1 MLKFIQNNREI
12 TALLA
17 VVLLFA
23 LPGFLDRQYLSVQTL
38 TMVYSS
44 AQILILLAMGA
55 TLVMLTRNIDVS
67 VGSITGMCAVLLGML
82 LNAGYSL
89 PVACVATL
97 LLGLL
102 AGFFNGVLVAWLKIP
117 AIVATLGTLGLYRGI
132 MLLWTGGK
140 WIEGLPAELKQLSAP
155 LLFGVSAIGWL
166 TIILVA
172 FMAWLLAK
180 TAFGRSF
187 YATGDNLQGARQLG
201 VRTEAI
207 RIVAFSLNG
216 CMAALAGIV
225 FASQIGFIPNQTG
238 TGLEMKA
245 IAACVLGGIS
255 LLGGSGAIIGAVLG
269 AWFLT
274 QIDSVLVLLRIP
286 AWWNDFIA
294 GLVLLAVLVF
304 DGRLRCAL
312 ERNLRRQKY
321 ARFMTPPPSV
331 KPASSGK
338 KTGGRIMRIRYGWE
352 LALAALLVI
361 EIVAFGAINPRMLDL
376 NMLLFSTSD
385 FICIGIVALPLTM
398 VIVSGGIDISFGSTI
413 GLCAIALGVLFQ
425 SGVPMPLAILL
436 TLLLGALCGL
446 INAGLIIY
454 TKVNPL
460 VITLGTL
467 YLFAGS
473 ALLLSGMAGATGYE
487 GIGGFPM
494 AFTDFAN
501 LDVLGLPVPLI
512 IFLICLLVFWLWLHK
527 THAGRNVFLIG
538 QSPRVALYSAIPVN
552 RTLCALYAMTG
563 LASAVAAVL
572 LVSYFGS
579 ARSDLGASFLMPAIT
594 AVVLGGANIYGGSG
608 SIIGTAIAVLLVG
621 YLQQGLQMA
630 GVPNQVSSALSGAL
644 LIVVVV
650 GRSVSLHRQQIKEW
664 LARRANNPLP

>member
-1 MLKFIQNNREI
+1 
-12 TALLA
+12 
-17 VVLLFA
+17 
-23 LPGFLDRQYLSVQTL
+23 
-38 TMVYSS
+38 
-44 AQILILLAMGA
+44 
-55 TLVMLTRNIDVS
+55 
-67 VGSITGMCAVLLGML
+67 
-82 LNAGYSL
+82 
-89 PVACVATL
+89 
-97 LLGLL
+97 
-102 AGFFNGVLVAWLKIP
+102 
-117 AIVATLGTLGLYRGI
+117 
-132 MLLWTGGK
+132 
-140 WIEGLPAELKQLSAP
+140 
-155 LLFGVSAIGWL
+155 
-166 TIILVA
+166 
-172 FMAWLLAK
+172 
-180 TAFGRSF
+180 
-187 YATGDNLQGARQLG
+187 
-201 VRTEAI
+201 
-207 RIVAFSLNG
+207 
-216 CMAALAGIV
+216 
-225 FASQIGFIPNQTG
+225 
-238 TGLEMKA
+238 
-245 IAACVLGGIS
+245 
-255 LLGGSGAIIGAVLG
+255 
-269 AWFLT
+269 
-274 QIDSVLVLLRIP
+274 
-286 AWWNDFIA
+286 
-294 GLVLLAVLVF
+294 
-304 DGRLRCAL
+304 
-312 ERNLRRQKY
+312 
-321 ARFMTPPPSV
+321 
-331 KPASSGK
+331 
-338 KTGGRIMRIRYGWE
+338 MRIRYGWE
-352 LALAALLVI
+352 LALAALLVM

-512 IFLICLLVFWLWLHK
+512 IFLICLL
-527 THAGRNVFLIG
+527 A
-538 QSPRVALYSAIPVN
+538 RVALYSAIPVN

>member
-1 MLKFIQNNREI
+1 MLKLIQNNREI

-17 VVLLFA
+17 VVLLFV

-155 LLFGVSAIGWL
+155 LLLGVSAIGWL

-216 CMAALAGIV
+216 CMAALTGIV

-338 KTGGRIMRIRYGWE
+338 KRE
-352 LALAALLVI
+352 AA
-361 EIVAFGAINPRMLDL
+361 
-376 NMLLFSTSD
+376 
-385 FICIGIVALPLTM
+385 
-398 VIVSGGIDISFGSTI
+398 
-413 GLCAIALGVLFQ
+413 
-425 SGVPMPLAILL
+425 
-436 TLLLGALCGL
+436 
-446 INAGLIIY
+446 
-454 TKVNPL
+454 
-460 VITLGTL
+460 
-467 YLFAGS
+467 
-473 ALLLSGMAGATGYE
+473 
-487 GIGGFPM
+487 
-494 AFTDFAN
+494 
-501 LDVLGLPVPLI
+501 
-512 IFLICLLVFWLWLHK
+512 
-527 THAGRNVFLIG
+527 
-538 QSPRVALYSAIPVN
+538 
-552 RTLCALYAMTG
+552 
-563 LASAVAAVL
+563 
-572 LVSYFGS
+572 
-579 ARSDLGASFLMPAIT
+579 
-594 AVVLGGANIYGGSG
+594 
-608 SIIGTAIAVLLVG
+608 
-621 YLQQGLQMA
+621 
-630 GVPNQVSSALSGAL
+630 
-644 LIVVVV
+644 
-650 GRSVSLHRQQIKEW
+650 
-664 LARRANNPLP
+664 

>member
-17 VVLLFA
+17 VVLLFV

-117 AIVATLGTLGLYRGI
+117 AIVATLGSLGLYRGI

-155 LLFGVSAIGWL
+155 LLLGVSAIGWL
-166 TIILVA
+166 TIIL
-172 FMAWLLAK
+172 
-180 TAFGRSF
+180 
-187 YATGDNLQGARQLG
+187 
-201 VRTEAI
+201 
-207 RIVAFSLNG
+207 VAFSLNG

-294 GLVLLAVLVF
+294 GLVLLAVLV
-304 DGRLRCAL
+304 
-312 ERNLRRQKY
+312 
-321 ARFMTPPPSV
+321 
-331 KPASSGK
+331 
-338 KTGGRIMRIRYGWE
+338 
-352 LALAALLVI
+352 
-361 EIVAFGAINPRMLDL
+361 
-376 NMLLFSTSD
+376 
-385 FICIGIVALPLTM
+385 
-398 VIVSGGIDISFGSTI
+398 
-413 GLCAIALGVLFQ
+413 
-425 SGVPMPLAILL
+425 
-436 TLLLGALCGL
+436 
-446 INAGLIIY
+446 
-454 TKVNPL
+454 
-460 VITLGTL
+460 
-467 YLFAGS
+467 
-473 ALLLSGMAGATGYE
+473 
-487 GIGGFPM
+487 
-494 AFTDFAN
+494 
-501 LDVLGLPVPLI
+501 
-512 IFLICLLVFWLWLHK
+512 
-527 THAGRNVFLIG
+527 
-538 QSPRVALYSAIPVN
+538 
-552 RTLCALYAMTG
+552 
-563 LASAVAAVL
+563 
-572 LVSYFGS
+572 
-579 ARSDLGASFLMPAIT
+579 
-594 AVVLGGANIYGGSG
+594 
-608 SIIGTAIAVLLVG
+608 
-621 YLQQGLQMA
+621 
-630 GVPNQVSSALSGAL
+630 
-644 LIVVVV
+644 
-650 GRSVSLHRQQIKEW
+650 
-664 LARRANNPLP
+664 

>member
-17 VVLLFA
+17 VVLLFV
-23 LPGFLDRQYLSVQTL
+23 LPGLLDRQYLSVQTL

-117 AIVATLGTLGLYRGI
+117 AIVATLGSLGLYRGI

-155 LLFGVSAIGWL
+155 LLLGVSAIGWL

-187 YATGDNLQGARQLG
+187 NATGDNLQGARQLG

-338 KTGGRIMRIRYGWE
+338 KRE
-352 LALAALLVI
+352 AA
-361 EIVAFGAINPRMLDL
+361 
-376 NMLLFSTSD
+376 
-385 FICIGIVALPLTM
+385 
-398 VIVSGGIDISFGSTI
+398 
-413 GLCAIALGVLFQ
+413 
-425 SGVPMPLAILL
+425 
-436 TLLLGALCGL
+436 
-446 INAGLIIY
+446 
-454 TKVNPL
+454 
-460 VITLGTL
+460 
-467 YLFAGS
+467 
-473 ALLLSGMAGATGYE
+473 
-487 GIGGFPM
+487 
-494 AFTDFAN
+494 
-501 LDVLGLPVPLI
+501 
-512 IFLICLLVFWLWLHK
+512 
-527 THAGRNVFLIG
+527 
-538 QSPRVALYSAIPVN
+538 
-552 RTLCALYAMTG
+552 
-563 LASAVAAVL
+563 
-572 LVSYFGS
+572 
-579 ARSDLGASFLMPAIT
+579 
-594 AVVLGGANIYGGSG
+594 
-608 SIIGTAIAVLLVG
+608 
-621 YLQQGLQMA
+621 
-630 GVPNQVSSALSGAL
+630 
-644 LIVVVV
+644 
-650 GRSVSLHRQQIKEW
+650 
-664 LARRANNPLP
+664 

>member
-1 MLKFIQNNREI
+1 MQTSDTRALPLLCARSVYKQYSGVNVLKGIDFTLHQGEVH
-12 TALLA
+12 ALLGGNGA
-17 VVLLFA
+17 GKSTLMKIIAGITPADSGTLEIGGNNYVRLTPVHAHQLGIYLVPQEPLLFPSLSIKENILFGLAKKQLSMQKMKNLLAA
-23 LPGFLDRQYLSVQTL
+23 LGCQFDLHSLAGSLDVADRQ
-38 TMVYSS
+38 MVEILRGLMRDSR
-44 AQILILLAMGA
+44 ILILDEPTASLTPAETERLFSRLQELLATGVGIVFISHKLPEIRQIADRISVMRDGTIA
-55 TLVMLTRNIDVS
+55 LSGKTSELSTDDIIQAITPAVREKSLSASQKLWLELPGNRPQHAAGTPVLTLENLTGEGFRNVS
-67 VGSITGMCAVLLGML
+67 LT
-82 LNAGYSL
+82 LNAGEILGLAGLVGAGRTELAETLYGLRTLRGGRIMLNGKEINKLSTGERLLRGLVYLPEDRQSSGLNLDASL
-89 PVACVATL
+89 AWNVCALTHNLRGFWAKTAKDNATL
-97 LLGLL
+97 ERYRRALNIKFNQPEQAARTLSGV
-102 AGFFNGVLVAWLKIP
+102 NGVLVAWLKIP

-201 VRTEAI
+201 VRTEVI

-338 KTGGRIMRIRYGWE
+338 KRE
-352 LALAALLVI
+352 AA
-361 EIVAFGAINPRMLDL
+361 
-376 NMLLFSTSD
+376 
-385 FICIGIVALPLTM
+385 
-398 VIVSGGIDISFGSTI
+398 
-413 GLCAIALGVLFQ
+413 
-425 SGVPMPLAILL
+425 
-436 TLLLGALCGL
+436 
-446 INAGLIIY
+446 
-454 TKVNPL
+454 
-460 VITLGTL
+460 
-467 YLFAGS
+467 
-473 ALLLSGMAGATGYE
+473 
-487 GIGGFPM
+487 
-494 AFTDFAN
+494 
-501 LDVLGLPVPLI
+501 
-512 IFLICLLVFWLWLHK
+512 
-527 THAGRNVFLIG
+527 
-538 QSPRVALYSAIPVN
+538 
-552 RTLCALYAMTG
+552 
-563 LASAVAAVL
+563 
-572 LVSYFGS
+572 
-579 ARSDLGASFLMPAIT
+579 
-594 AVVLGGANIYGGSG
+594 
-608 SIIGTAIAVLLVG
+608 
-621 YLQQGLQMA
+621 
-630 GVPNQVSSALSGAL
+630 
-644 LIVVVV
+644 
-650 GRSVSLHRQQIKEW
+650 
-664 LARRANNPLP
+664 

>member
-67 VGSITGMCAVLLGML
+67 VGSITGMCAV
-82 LNAGYSL
+82 
-89 PVACVATL
+89 
-97 LLGLL
+97 
-102 AGFFNGVLVAWLKIP
+102 
-117 AIVATLGTLGLYRGI
+117 
-132 MLLWTGGK
+132 
-140 WIEGLPAELKQLSAP
+140 
-155 LLFGVSAIGWL
+155 
-166 TIILVA
+166 
-172 FMAWLLAK
+172 
-180 TAFGRSF
+180 
-187 YATGDNLQGARQLG
+187 
-201 VRTEAI
+201 
-207 RIVAFSLNG
+207 
-216 CMAALAGIV
+216 
-225 FASQIGFIPNQTG
+225 
-238 TGLEMKA
+238 
-245 IAACVLGGIS
+245 
-255 LLGGSGAIIGAVLG
+255 
-269 AWFLT
+269 
-274 QIDSVLVLLRIP
+274 
-286 AWWNDFIA
+286 
-294 GLVLLAVLVF
+294 
-304 DGRLRCAL
+304 
-312 ERNLRRQKY
+312 
-321 ARFMTPPPSV
+321 
-331 KPASSGK
+331 
-338 KTGGRIMRIRYGWE
+338 
-352 LALAALLVI
+352 
-361 EIVAFGAINPRMLDL
+361 
-376 NMLLFSTSD
+376 
-385 FICIGIVALPLTM
+385 
-398 VIVSGGIDISFGSTI
+398 
-413 GLCAIALGVLFQ
+413 
-425 SGVPMPLAILL
+425 PLAILL

>member
-1 MLKFIQNNREI
+1 
-12 TALLA
+12 
-17 VVLLFA
+17 
-23 LPGFLDRQYLSVQTL
+23 
-38 TMVYSS
+38 
-44 AQILILLAMGA
+44 
-55 TLVMLTRNIDVS
+55 
-67 VGSITGMCAVLLGML
+67 
-82 LNAGYSL
+82 
-89 PVACVATL
+89 
-97 LLGLL
+97 
-102 AGFFNGVLVAWLKIP
+102 
-117 AIVATLGTLGLYRGI
+117 
-132 MLLWTGGK
+132 
-140 WIEGLPAELKQLSAP
+140 
-155 LLFGVSAIGWL
+155 
-166 TIILVA
+166 
-172 FMAWLLAK
+172 
-180 TAFGRSF
+180 
-187 YATGDNLQGARQLG
+187 
-201 VRTEAI
+201 
-207 RIVAFSLNG
+207 
-216 CMAALAGIV
+216 
-225 FASQIGFIPNQTG
+225 
-238 TGLEMKA
+238 
-245 IAACVLGGIS
+245 
-255 LLGGSGAIIGAVLG
+255 
-269 AWFLT
+269 
-274 QIDSVLVLLRIP
+274 
-286 AWWNDFIA
+286 
-294 GLVLLAVLVF
+294 
-304 DGRLRCAL
+304 
-312 ERNLRRQKY
+312 
-321 ARFMTPPPSV
+321 
-331 KPASSGK
+331 
-338 KTGGRIMRIRYGWE
+338 MRIRYGWE

-425 SGVPMPLAILL
+425 SGVPM
-436 TLLLGALCGL
+436 
-446 INAGLIIY
+446 
-454 TKVNPL
+454 PL

>member
-17 VVLLFA
+17 VLLLFV

-155 LLFGVSAIGWL
+155 LLLGVSAIGWL

-312 ERNLRRQKY
+312 ELNLRRQKY

-338 KTGGRIMRIRYGWE
+338 KPGGCIMRIRYGWE

-361 EIVAFGAINPRMLDL
+361 EIVSFGAINPRMLDL

-608 SIIGTAIAVLLVG
+608 AIIGTAIAVLLVG

>member
-1 MLKFIQNNREI
+1 
-12 TALLA
+12 
-17 VVLLFA
+17 
-23 LPGFLDRQYLSVQTL
+23 
-38 TMVYSS
+38 
-44 AQILILLAMGA
+44 
-55 TLVMLTRNIDVS
+55 
-67 VGSITGMCAVLLGML
+67 
-82 LNAGYSL
+82 
-89 PVACVATL
+89 
-97 LLGLL
+97 
-102 AGFFNGVLVAWLKIP
+102 
-117 AIVATLGTLGLYRGI
+117 
-132 MLLWTGGK
+132 
-140 WIEGLPAELKQLSAP
+140 
-155 LLFGVSAIGWL
+155 
-166 TIILVA
+166 
-172 FMAWLLAK
+172 
-180 TAFGRSF
+180 
-187 YATGDNLQGARQLG
+187 
-201 VRTEAI
+201 
-207 RIVAFSLNG
+207 
-216 CMAALAGIV
+216 
-225 FASQIGFIPNQTG
+225 
-238 TGLEMKA
+238 
-245 IAACVLGGIS
+245 
-255 LLGGSGAIIGAVLG
+255 
-269 AWFLT
+269 
-274 QIDSVLVLLRIP
+274 
-286 AWWNDFIA
+286 
-294 GLVLLAVLVF
+294 
-304 DGRLRCAL
+304 
-312 ERNLRRQKY
+312 
-321 ARFMTPPPSV
+321 
-331 KPASSGK
+331 
-338 KTGGRIMRIRYGWE
+338 MRIRYGWE

-630 GVPNQVSSALSGAL
+630 GVPNQVSSALPDGLCPALKRAMQRGVRVLTWDSDTKPECRSYYINQGTPAQLGGMLVDMAARQVNKDKAKVAFFYSSPTVTDQNQWVKEAKAKIAKEHPGWEIVTTQFGYNDATKSLQTAEGILKAYSDLDAIIAPDANALPAAAQAAENLKNDKVAIVGFSTPNVMRPYVERGTVKEFGLWDVVQQGKISVYVADAL
-644 LIVVVV
+644 LKKGSMKTGDKLDIQGVGQVEVSPNSVQGYDYEADGNGIVLLPERV
-650 GRSVSLHRQQIKEW
+650 IFNKE
-664 LARRANNPLP
+664 NIGKYDF

>member
-1 MLKFIQNNREI
+1 
-12 TALLA
+12 
-17 VVLLFA
+17 
-23 LPGFLDRQYLSVQTL
+23 
-38 TMVYSS
+38 
-44 AQILILLAMGA
+44 
-55 TLVMLTRNIDVS
+55 
-67 VGSITGMCAVLLGML
+67 
-82 LNAGYSL
+82 
-89 PVACVATL
+89 
-97 LLGLL
+97 
-102 AGFFNGVLVAWLKIP
+102 
-117 AIVATLGTLGLYRGI
+117 
-132 MLLWTGGK
+132 
-140 WIEGLPAELKQLSAP
+140 
-155 LLFGVSAIGWL
+155 
-166 TIILVA
+166 
-172 FMAWLLAK
+172 
-180 TAFGRSF
+180 
-187 YATGDNLQGARQLG
+187 
-201 VRTEAI
+201 
-207 RIVAFSLNG
+207 
-216 CMAALAGIV
+216 
-225 FASQIGFIPNQTG
+225 
-238 TGLEMKA
+238 
-245 IAACVLGGIS
+245 
-255 LLGGSGAIIGAVLG
+255 
-269 AWFLT
+269 
-274 QIDSVLVLLRIP
+274 
-286 AWWNDFIA
+286 
-294 GLVLLAVLVF
+294 
-304 DGRLRCAL
+304 
-312 ERNLRRQKY
+312 
-321 ARFMTPPPSV
+321 
-331 KPASSGK
+331 
-338 KTGGRIMRIRYGWE
+338 MRIRYGWE

-436 TLLLGALCGL
+436 TLLLGVLCGL

-594 AVVLGGANIYGGSG
+594 A
-608 SIIGTAIAVLLVG
+608 IAVLLVA

>member
-17 VVLLFA
+17 VVLLFV

-155 LLFGVSAIGWL
+155 LLLGVSAIGWL

-331 KPASSGK
+331 NPLRQV
-338 KTGGRIMRIRYGWE
+338 KTGGCIMRIRYGWE

-563 LASAVAAVL
+563 LASAVAAML

>member
-180 TAFGRSF
+180 TAFERSF

-338 KTGGRIMRIRYGWE
+338 KRE
-352 LALAALLVI
+352 AA
-361 EIVAFGAINPRMLDL
+361 
-376 NMLLFSTSD
+376 
-385 FICIGIVALPLTM
+385 
-398 VIVSGGIDISFGSTI
+398 
-413 GLCAIALGVLFQ
+413 
-425 SGVPMPLAILL
+425 
-436 TLLLGALCGL
+436 
-446 INAGLIIY
+446 
-454 TKVNPL
+454 
-460 VITLGTL
+460 
-467 YLFAGS
+467 
-473 ALLLSGMAGATGYE
+473 
-487 GIGGFPM
+487 
-494 AFTDFAN
+494 
-501 LDVLGLPVPLI
+501 
-512 IFLICLLVFWLWLHK
+512 
-527 THAGRNVFLIG
+527 
-538 QSPRVALYSAIPVN
+538 
-552 RTLCALYAMTG
+552 
-563 LASAVAAVL
+563 
-572 LVSYFGS
+572 
-579 ARSDLGASFLMPAIT
+579 
-594 AVVLGGANIYGGSG
+594 
-608 SIIGTAIAVLLVG
+608 
-621 YLQQGLQMA
+621 
-630 GVPNQVSSALSGAL
+630 
-644 LIVVVV
+644 
-650 GRSVSLHRQQIKEW
+650 
-664 LARRANNPLP
+664 